1 MSRKKPILGILLIIT
16 VVIAVYGAS
25 VVYSVVNIG
34 YQVGDVSIS
43 PTISLAG
50 FPPEYSGYV
59 TISAPV
65 TLENNGFYDVKGLEI
80 DVVVTSTNWEVSS
93 ILNGV
98 EIARGENSIGSILSG
113 ETWSG
118 NIGVNITK
126 YIPNFAVEDC
136 TLLMKIIIKL
146 TYQPL
151 IDIPLS
157 FTIEQSEPYLSPF

>member
-1 MSRKKPILGILLIIT
+1 M
-16 VVIAVYGAS
+16 
-25 VVYSVVNIG
+25 
-34 YQVGDVSIS
+34 
-43 PTISLAG
+43 
-50 FPPEYSGYV
+50 
-59 TISAPV
+59 
-65 TLENNGFYDVKGLEI
+65 ENNGFYDVKGLEI
-80 DVVVTSTNWEVSS
+80 DVVVTSTNWEVSI

-118 NIGVNITK
+118 NIGVNITN